1 MAPEEQGVG
10 LLCLSSQ
17 LAQDPSIQTE
27 KGSVM
32 AAKAKPE
39 CRGMDTLCH
48 GVRIDIVWSL
58 TSSLFLPPA
67 SHASVLIFHSFKFGS
82 VSGPLQSGLAA
93 DFFPPPCL
101 HPSALPHTSF
111 LQSLFLAAS
120 ACTPVLSCLFLA
132 CLLLQPIRSPRAR
145 TVCFRFVV
153 SPYAS
158 GHSLHPVT
166 LTPCPLPHQSF
177 VLKSGLWSVK
187 RRASLSRAQVTY

>member
-1 MAPEEQGVG
+1 MAPGEQGVG

-93 DFFPPPCL
+93 DFFPPALSPPLSPSPHILFAESVPGCL
-101 HPSALPHTSF
+101 SMYTRPQLS
-111 LQSLFLAAS
+111 
-120 ACTPVLSCLFLA
+120 LSCLPPAPAYTFPKGQD
-132 CLLLQPIRSPRAR
+132 CVLQVCRVSLCIRP
-145 TVCFRFVV
+145 
-153 SPYAS
+153 
-158 GHSLHPVT
+158 
-166 LTPCPLPHQSF
+166 
-177 VLKSGLWSVK
+177 
-187 RRASLSRAQVTY
+187 